1 MRPASDPVL
10 EHFANPRHV
19 GSLAEDDPQVG
30 TGMAGA
36 PVRGGVIRMQVRV
49 DRRGFIEDMRVKSYG
64 GPAVIAAGSLL
75 ADWVQGRSLESVRQ
89 ADPGRLA
96 EALALPAVQLA
107 AAVLAVDAL
116 RAAIDDYQRRRP
128 PDPD

>member
-1 MRPASDPVL
+1 MPPVSDRVL
-10 EHFANPRHV
+10 EHFANPRHA
-19 GSLAEDDPQVG
+19 GAFGDDPQVA

-36 PVRGGVIRMQVRV
+36 PVRGGVIRMQLRV
-49 DRRGFIEDMRVKSYG
+49 DRRGVIEDVRVKSYG

-75 ADWVQGRSLESVRQ
+75 ADWVRGRSLASARQ
-89 ADPGRLA
+89 ADPARLA

-116 RAAIDDYQRRRP
+116 RAAIDDYRCRLSP
-128 PDPD
+128 GPD